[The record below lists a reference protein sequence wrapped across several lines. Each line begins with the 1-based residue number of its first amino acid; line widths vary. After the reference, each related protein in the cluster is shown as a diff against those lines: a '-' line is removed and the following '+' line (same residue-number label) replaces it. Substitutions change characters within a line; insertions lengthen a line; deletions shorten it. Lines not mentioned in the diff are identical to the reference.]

1 MLSCPSVRSMKFWT
15 IFPEAF
21 SSCIPSKPCR
31 CDSTL
36 DSRCPNRSK
45 AVSISLVS
53 PLGLSQCFNSLYVGK
68 RAFKISTFSNRI
80 SASLSKV
87 VNEMKVGTF
96 VSSAVFFCSS
106 KRLNICSTVPD
117 PIADIEPDRSITI
130 STKVAIGGS
139 SFRVFC
145 FDEEADLAVTGDFA
159 VLGSWTHSFS
169 STARPPLLEVIPSRG
184 FSRLRSSS
192 FLLTVLVYC

>member
-1 MLSCPSVRSMKFWT
+1 MLSSPSVSSMKFWT
-15 IFPEAF
+15 IFPEGF
-21 SSCIPSKPCR
+21 SSCISSKPFK
-31 CDSTL
+31 CDLTL
-36 DSRCPNRSK
+36 DFRCPNRSK

-87 VNEMKVGTF
+87 VNETKVGTF
-96 VSSAVFFCSS
+96 VSSAVFFCSTR
-106 KRLNICSTVPD
+106 RLNTCSTVPD